1 MAVDSLITAICGMVG
16 SSDAPNGSTLDCAAI
31 GFRRDLN
38 KVKRSNGGVIG
49 FTFPRF
55 FVVARRR
62 PSSRA
67 RLTALFRRD
76 QSLSQGMPAVVGRG
90 SPVVRTPRNA
100 SAVFYLATSSR
111 RAVSRLIGF
120 KTGKRLDGLPKTF
133 QGMPFSHRHV
143 PRQHSNARTHTQC

>member
-67 RLTALFRRD
+67 RLTALFGRD
-76 QSLSQGMPAVVGRG
+76 ESLSPGMPAVVGW
-90 SPVVRTPRNA
+90 VVQSTEHLVTHRPYLPRD
-100 SAVFYLATSSR
+100 
-111 RAVSRLIGF
+111 LIPPG
-120 KTGKRLDGLPKTF
+120 D
-133 QGMPFSHRHV
+133 
-143 PRQHSNARTHTQC
+143 